1 MRKIRYYEN
10 CQANFQKKKEIC
22 RKEIQPLE
30 FKLLN
35 IVVGGLVAKLCLFA
49 TPRTIACQAL
59 LSMGFSRQ
67 EYWSRLPFPSP
78 KEIESLEF
86 NNY

>member
-1 MRKIRYYEN
+1 MRKICYYEN

-35 IVVGGLVAKLCLFA
+35 IVVGGLVAKLCLTLSNPTDCSLSGSSIHGDSPGKNTGVGYHF
-49 TPRTIACQAL
+49 L
-59 LSMGFSRQ
+59 LQ
-67 EYWSRLPFPSP
+67 
-78 KEIESLEF
+78 KK
-86 NNY
+86 